1 VPERLRTGGIVLVPT
16 LPVVGLFVYWTAH
29 EGGYLQTTWG
39 PSALV
44 VLGLLAAAVV
54 GIGFDRLRLSRAG
67 AVALGALAAYTAWS
81 YLSIAWAA
89 SPGDALDGSNRTL
102 LYLLTFA
109 LFALLPWR
117 EWTAATV
124 MSAFALALGAVAVV
138 QLVRLGAAD
147 TAPSLFKG
155 GRMESPLGYVNATAA
170 AFMAETVLA
179 VALAA
184 RRELP
189 VVVRGLLLAC
199 ASAALAIAV
208 LAESRGW
215 LFALPVVVV
224 VTFAVVP
231 GRLRLA
237 LWTAPVALACLASLS
252 PLLDVFRR
260 SDEADSPE
268 AAARALVDAAGH
280 ASTVALL
287 LAGAVFVA
295 GVALALLDRRV
306 RLSDSTARGVNRVA
320 AVLTAI
326 AAVAVVAGGFVATD
340 GRPDRKLSDYWDRSQ
355 GYQETTR
362 GASRFSAVGSNRP
375 DFWASSWDAFT
386 AHPVGGL
393 GQDNWGDF
401 YLRERASDE
410 QPRWTHSLELRLL
423 AHTGAVGFLLFG
435 AFLVAVVAAAVRGR
449 VPGRPRAPG
458 SDDAPAPRQEARD
471 TATAPAVSPFASA
484 LAAIG
489 LLPAVVWL
497 VHGSI
502 DWFWEV
508 PALSGPAFA
517 FAGLATA
524 VTRAPLALDGAPAPA
539 RSDGAASWRPL
550 VAVGAGGLA
559 LLAALTLALPYL
571 AERETVDAA
580 QSWHEQPADA
590 ISRLNRAADLN
601 PLSARADLTAGVIAL
616 ELDNPQLAR
625 MRFDRAVERDP
636 DDWFAHFG
644 RGLAETALGDRAAAA
659 EDFRVAHTLS
669 PRDPLVDEALRRI
682 DGRRPLSAAEAF
694 AVLRDQVNSLTG

>member
-1 VPERLRTGGIVLVPT
+1 MPT

-29 EGGYLQTTWG
+29 EGGYLPTTWG

-44 VLGLLAAAVV
+44 VLGLLVAAVV
-54 GIGFDRLRLSRAG
+54 GIGFDRLRLSRPG

-155 GRMESPLGYVNATAA
+155 GRLESPLGYVNATAA

-189 VVVRGLLLAC
+189 AVVRGLLLAC
-199 ASAALAIAV
+199 ASASLAIAV

-224 VTFAVVP
+224 VTFALVP

-268 AAARALVDAAGH
+268 AAARALADAAGH
-280 ASTVALL
+280 ASSVALL
-287 LAGAVFVA
+287 LAGAVFVV

-306 RLSDSTARGVNRVA
+306 RLSDGATRGANRVA
-320 AVLTAI
+320 AFVTAI
-326 AAVAVVAGGFVATD
+326 AAVAVVAGGLVATD

-362 GASRFSAVGSNRP
+362 GASRFGAVGSNRP
-375 DFWASSWDAFT
+375 DFWKSSWDAFT

-401 YLRERASDE
+401 YLRERDSDE

-435 AFLVAVVAAAVRGR
+435 AFLVAVVAAALRGR
-449 VPGRPRAPG
+449 GPGRPRAPG
-458 SDDAPAPRQEARD
+458 GDAAQAAHATTAPSV
-471 TATAPAVSPFASA
+471 TATAAPVSPFAAA

-489 LLPAVVWL
+489 LLPALVWL
-497 VHGSI
+497 AHGSI

-524 VTRAPLALDGAPAPA
+524 VTRAPLAAGASSSPASA
-539 RSDGAASWRPL
+539 QGDGAARWRPL
-550 VAVGAGGLA
+550 IAVGAGGLA

-580 QSWHEQPADA
+580 QSWHERPADA

-616 ELDNPQLAR
+616 ELGEARLAR

-659 EDFRVAHTLS
+659 EDYRVAHALS
-669 PRDPLVDEALRRI
+669 PREALVDEALRRI

-694 AVLRDQVNSLTG
+694 AVLREQVNSLTS